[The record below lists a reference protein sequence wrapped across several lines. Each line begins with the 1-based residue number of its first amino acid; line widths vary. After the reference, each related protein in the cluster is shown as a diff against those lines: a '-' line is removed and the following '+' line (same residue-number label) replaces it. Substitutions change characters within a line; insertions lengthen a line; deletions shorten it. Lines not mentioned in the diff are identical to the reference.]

1 MYFLYY
7 YLFLF
12 FSIAGII
19 ISFSGM
25 ISKKFSK
32 AYIAGN
38 ILYMAASLFAV
49 ISALSFF
56 VKPVAHF
63 ANYYNNTGGANNDV
77 LFSIGKYFPAGNIL
91 MCLDPLSAFF
101 ILFSFAVFFYISLYQ
116 IKYIEKFKEKINP
129 SNFTFLFGIMLL
141 SVYFTLLSFN
151 AFIFMI
157 SWEVMAVSSYL
168 LVLGKHYIK
177 GTVKASFLM
186 STIMEFG
193 GMFIMAAIMLLYVH
207 SGNFNLFDMKDII
220 ISPALKEVIF
230 LLFLFGFGAKIG
242 IVPLH
247 IWLPEAHP
255 ASLSGVSAI
264 LSGVLTSAGIYG
276 LMRFGLYILHPVNT
290 ALFLGTVV
298 IIIAALTMF
307 FGVLYMAQT
316 HDLKVLLSYSTVEN
330 MGLILTGIGA
340 SLYYRYFNLDGL
352 AALALLASL
361 YALINHAF
369 FKSLLFMS
377 AGNIEYQTDSHDMDK
392 FGGLLHAMP
401 LTGVLAFIGVMAA
414 AAMPPLNGFVSEWL
428 NIEVVFLG
436 FNIHSVLPR
445 IVLFS
450 AGAILALSAAMAI
463 GNYVKLYGIT
473 FLSSARS
480 KKAMKAKE
488 VPLLMNIAI
497 LIPVLLSISLS
508 AFMFFYTPFMSEVS
522 NLIYHINISDK
533 IMHNFIFIPYYNTFS
548 ASSPVYLFFV
558 SIILIIILYLI
569 YRFIVKPKKRYVK
582 LAWIGGTESL
592 NPHAQISA
600 LGFSNAIRI
609 MFNIVYKSRK
619 RIEARK
625 IRILSNGEEMP
636 MPAGKES
643 YVLKTHTKTQNLS
656 KNEENIDDFTKSDGN
671 IPNPFP
677 YSSFYHDSSGYGSY
691 IFPLLE
697 YYLYLPVIKFF
708 NRLSNIFSKLQN
720 GSLNLYIF
728 YIFIVFLT
736 ALIVVR

>member
-12 FSIAGII
+12 FSIAGIAL
-19 ISFSGM
+19 SFSGM
-25 ISKKFSK
+25 LSKKFSK
-32 AYIAGN
+32 AYIVGN

-49 ISALSFF
+49 IFALSFF
-56 VKPVAHF
+56 IKPLADF
-63 ANYYNNTGGANNDV
+63 AGYYNYTGKSAGGHDI
-77 LFSIGKYFPAGNIL
+77 LFSIGKYFPAGNLL

-129 SNFTFLFGIMLL
+129 PNFTFLFGVMLL

-151 AFIFMI
+151 AFIFML

-207 SGNFNLFDMKDII
+207 SGSFNLFDMKDIV
-220 ISPALKEVIF
+220 ISPALKEVVF

-242 IVPLH
+242 VVPLH

-298 IIIAALTMF
+298 IIIAVLTMF

-369 FKSLLFMS
+369 FKSLLFMG

-401 LTGVLAFIGVMAA
+401 LTGVLVFIGVMAA

-445 IVLFS
+445 IMLFS

-463 GNYVKLYGIT
+463 ANYVKLYGIT

-488 VPLLMNIAI
+488 VPMLMNIAI

-508 AFMFFYTPFMSEVS
+508 AFMFFYTPFMSKVS
-522 NLIYHINISDK
+522 DLIYHININDK
-533 IMHNFIFIPYYNTFS
+533 IMHNYIFIPYYNTFS

-558 SIILIIILYLI
+558 SIILIVILYLI
-569 YRFIVKPKKRYVK
+569 YRFIIKPKKRFVK

-592 NPHAQISA
+592 NPHAQIST

-609 MFNIVYKSRK
+609 MFNIVYKSRQ
-619 RIEARK
+619 RIETRK
-625 IRILSNGEEMP
+625 IKTLYTGINSYSDADADNKDNAELQ
-636 MPAGKES
+636 AGKR
-643 YVLKTHTKTQNLS
+643 
-656 KNEENIDDFTKSDGN
+656 
-671 IPNPFP
+671 NPFP
-677 YSSFYHDSSGYGSY
+677 YASFYHDSSGYGSY

-697 YYLYLPVIKFF
+697 YYLYMPVIKFF
-708 NRLSNIFSKLQN
+708 NRLSSLTSRLQN
-720 GSLNLYIF
+720 GSLNVYIF
-728 YIFIVFLT
+728 YIFFVFLV
-736 ALIVVR
+736 ALFIVVI

>member
-1 MYFLYY
+1 MNNFAVHQAAYINFY
-7 YLFLF
+7 YLFMI
-12 FSIAGII
+12 FSIGGIAV
-19 ISFSGM
+19 SFSGM
-25 ISKKFSK
+25 IFKKFNK

-38 ILYMAASLFAV
+38 ILYMAASIFAV

-56 VKPVAHF
+56 TKPAYNF
-63 ANYYNNTGGANNDV
+63 FNMFKFNFNYTGSSV
-77 LFSIGKYFPAGNIL
+77 LFDIGRYFPAGGIL
-91 MCLDPLSAFF
+91 MRLDSLSAFF
-101 ILFSFAVFFYISLYQ
+101 ILFSFSVFFYISLYQ
-116 IKYIEKFKEKINP
+116 IKYIERFKEKINL
-129 SNFTFLFGIMLL
+129 SSFTFLFGIMLL

-151 AFIFMI
+151 AFIFMM

-193 GMFIMAAIMLLYVH
+193 GMLIIAAIMLLYVH
-207 SGNFNLFDMKDII
+207 SGSFNLFNMKNII
-220 ISPALKEVIF
+220 ISPELKDVIF

-264 LSGVLTSAGIYG
+264 LSGVLTSAGVYG
-276 LMRFGLYILHPVNT
+276 VMRFGLYVLHPVNT
-290 ALFLGTVV
+290 ALFLGTVTIV
-298 IIIAALTMF
+298 ITVLTMF
-307 FGVLYMAQT
+307 FGVVYMAQT

-340 SLYYRYFNLDGL
+340 SLYYRYFNLEGL

-369 FKSLLFMS
+369 FKSLLFMG
-377 AGNIEYQTDSHDMDK
+377 AGNIEYETDSHDMDK
-392 FGGLLHAMP
+392 FGGLLHTMR
-401 LTGVLAFIGVMAA
+401 LTGILVFVGVLSA

-428 NIEVVFLG
+428 NLEVVFLG
-436 FNIHSVLPR
+436 FNIHSILPR

-450 AGAILALSAAMAI
+450 AGAVLALSAAMAI
-463 GNYVKLYGIT
+463 ANYVKLYGIT

-480 KKAMKAKE
+480 KRAMKARE

-497 LIPVLLSISLS
+497 LIPALLSISLS
-508 AFMFFYTPFMSEVS
+508 AFMFFYTPFMSKVS
-522 NLIYHINISDK
+522 NLIYHININAQ
-533 IMHNFIFIPYYNTFS
+533 IMHNYIFIPYYNTFS

-558 SIILIIILYLI
+558 SIILLIVLYII
-569 YRFIVKPKKRYVK
+569 YRYLLKPERRYVK
-582 LAWIGGTESL
+582 YAWTGGTESS

-609 MFNIVYKSRK
+609 MFNIVYKSRQ
-619 RIEARK
+619 RIETRT
-625 IRILSNGEEMP
+625 I
-636 MPAGKES
+636 
-643 YVLKTHTKTQNLS
+643 KTLYA
-656 KNEENIDDFTKSDGN
+656 DVKSDSDLKLGIDADN
-671 IPNPFP
+671 ANADNGGLHAEAKNPFP
-677 YSSFYHDSSGYGSY
+677 YASFYHDSSGYGSY

-697 YYLYLPVIKFF
+697 YYLYMPVIKFF
-708 NRLSNIFSKLQN
+708 NRLSSLTTSRLQN
-720 GSLNLYIF
+720 GSLNVYIF
-728 YIFIVFLT
+728 YIFFVFLA
-736 ALIVVR
+736 ALFIVII